1 MNMLVPRPWDSL
13 SYAGVCIVSLA
24 MVVFTLGFL
33 SSHCE
38 WVYQETGIPG
48 ACGLGAGWIIVALAF
63 LAIACWSGWELY
75 RLLRERA
82 GT

>member
-1 MNMLVPRPWDSL
+1 MNMLVPQPWDSL

-63 LAIACWSGWELY
+63 LAIAGYSGRELY
-75 RLLRERA
+75 KLLKERA